1 MGRETDINL
10 EKSGKLFR
18 NLIRNLKRRAA
29 DEMMKSEMMTELN
42 QKKMR

>member
-1 MGRETDINL
+1 MRKKIDISF

-18 NLIRNLKRRAA
+18 NFIKNLRKRAA
-29 DEMMKSEMMTELN
+29 DKAVKSEMMTELN